1 MSTQNNK
8 TPIEAV
14 PLIEVQAVNPE
25 QASRTILGSLF
36 LHRTTIFKLFFLIVY
51 VICICYI
58 FVNDPGKFVTNYASV
73 FISLVLLSSIF
84 LFYRTLKSNARY
96 IDFKFDII
104 KNLIVTLCFI
114 FLSFFFYYYNPGGY
128 IMQYLSTPIY
138 ILLFTLG
145 IFCILYLMLYV
156 YSANSAKSFLA
167 TSNSADFKNL
177 MNNEGTIFS
186 MMKYFLLLI
195 SFISLI
201 IIAVIFGKKAFANL
215 SSMSTGKLAINI
227 IIIIVFAAIVFK
239 ALTYTNFYQNSPL
252 TQLIINS
259 IFYIPCIL
267 VALVDNFVKLTGLDT
282 KPNGKDSG
290 LFKPTTT
297 DYILLVLAILL
308 NVAYFTYPYAA
319 VKFSKQGGTMLID
332 NPIYI
337 NSEQILASYQSLNN
351 GSNYD
356 LNYDSTKNEDFN
368 YTYAIS
374 FWVYIDAVS
383 PSMSAAYNRYTSL
396 LSYGG
401 KPNVLYKGSDNTLMI
416 TMDNTSAPKT
426 NYKPTVSF
434 DIDESG
440 NRIIYVK
447 KDLLLQKWNNIII
460 NYNGGTLDVF
470 LNGELVKSSI
480 EVVPYM
486 KYDTLTVG
494 SKNGIRGGI
503 CSVDYFNKNLNIQ
516 QIYYLY
522 NFVKDN
528 TPPVYKSSEETI
540 KSIAGDVPSTMN
552 KSSLNNYTNTLKDK
566 INNGP

>member
-1 MSTQNNK
+1 
-8 TPIEAV
+8 
-14 PLIEVQAVNPE
+14 
-25 QASRTILGSLF
+25 
-36 LHRTTIFKLFFLIVY
+36 
-51 VICICYI
+51 
-58 FVNDPGKFVTNYASV
+58 
-73 FISLVLLSSIF
+73 
-84 LFYRTLKSNARY
+84 
-96 IDFKFDII
+96 
-104 KNLIVTLCFI
+104 
-114 FLSFFFYYYNPGGY
+114 
-128 IMQYLSTPIY
+128 
-138 ILLFTLG
+138 
-145 IFCILYLMLYV
+145 
-156 YSANSAKSFLA
+156 
-167 TSNSADFKNL
+167 
-177 MNNEGTIFS
+177 
-186 MMKYFLLLI
+186 MKYFLLLI

-215 SSMSTGKLAINI
+215 SSMTTGKLAINI

-267 VALVDNFVKLTGLDT
+267 VALLDNFVKLTGLDT
-282 KPNGKDSG
+282 KPTGKDSG

-337 NSEQILASYQSLNN
+337 NSEHILASYQNLNN

-383 PSMSAAYNRYTSL
+383 PSMSSAYNKYTSL
-396 LSYGG
+396 LNYGG

-416 TMDNTSAPKT
+416 TMDNTSAPNK
-426 NYKPTVSF
+426 NYKPTVPF
-434 DIDESG
+434 DTDENG

-503 CSVDYFNKNLNIQ
+503 CSVDYFNKSLNIQ

>member
-14 PLIEVQAVNPE
+14 PLIEAQAINPE
-25 QASRTILGSLF
+25 QASRTLLGSLY
-36 LHRTTIFKLFFLIVY
+36 LHRTAIFKLLFLIAY

-58 FVNDPGKFVTNYASV
+58 FVNDPGKFVTNYSSI
-73 FISLVLLSSIF
+73 FISLVLLSSIV
-84 LFYRTLKSNARY
+84 LFYGNLKSNARY

-104 KNLIVTLCFI
+104 KNLVIMLCFI

-128 IMQYLSTPIY
+128 VMQYLSTPIY
-138 ILLFTLG
+138 ILIFTLG
-145 IFCILYLMLYV
+145 IFSILYFMLYV
-156 YSANSAKSFLA
+156 YSANSAKNPLA
-167 TSNSADFKNL
+167 TSSSIDFKNF
-177 MNNEGTIFS
+177 MNNEGIIFS
-186 MMKYFLLLI
+186 MMKYFLLLV

-201 IIAVIFGKKAFANL
+201 IVATIFGNKAFANL

-239 ALTYTNFYQNSPL
+239 AVTYTNFYQNSPL
-252 TQLIINS
+252 TQLVINS

-267 VALVDNFVKLTGLDT
+267 VALIDNFVKLTGLDT
-282 KPNGKDSG
+282 KPGGKDSG

-297 DYILLVLAILL
+297 DYILLVVAILL
-308 NVAYFTYPYAA
+308 NAAYFSYPYAA
-319 VKFSKQGGTMLID
+319 VNFSKQGGTLLID
-332 NPIYI
+332 NPIYT
-337 NSEQILASYQSLNN
+337 NTENILASYQSLNK
-351 GSNYD
+351 S
-356 LNYDSTKNEDFN
+356 EDFD

-383 PSMSAAYNRYTSL
+383 PSMSSAYNKYTSL

-401 KPNVLYKGSDNTLMI
+401 KPNVLYKGADNTLMI

-426 NYKPTVSF
+426 KYTQTTSPFEV
-434 DIDESG
+434 DENG

-447 KDLLLQKWNNIII
+447 KDVLLQKWNNIII
-460 NYNGGTLDVF
+460 NYNGGTLDIF

-503 CSVDYFNKNLNIQ
+503 CSVNYFNKSLNIQ

-522 NFVKDN
+522 TFVKDN

-540 KSIAGDVPSTMN
+540 KNIAEEVPSTMN
-552 KSSLNNYTNTLKDK
+552 KSSVNNYTNTLKDK
-566 INNGP
+566 INSGP

>member
-1 MSTQNNK
+1 
-8 TPIEAV
+8 
-14 PLIEVQAVNPE
+14 
-25 QASRTILGSLF
+25 
-36 LHRTTIFKLFFLIVY
+36 
-51 VICICYI
+51 
-58 FVNDPGKFVTNYASV
+58 
-73 FISLVLLSSIF
+73 
-84 LFYRTLKSNARY
+84 
-96 IDFKFDII
+96 
-104 KNLIVTLCFI
+104 
-114 FLSFFFYYYNPGGY
+114 
-128 IMQYLSTPIY
+128 
-138 ILLFTLG
+138 
-145 IFCILYLMLYV
+145 
-156 YSANSAKSFLA
+156 
-167 TSNSADFKNL
+167 
-177 MNNEGTIFS
+177 
-186 MMKYFLLLI
+186 
-195 SFISLI
+195 
-201 IIAVIFGKKAFANL
+201 
-215 SSMSTGKLAINI
+215 
-227 IIIIVFAAIVFK
+227 
-239 ALTYTNFYQNSPL
+239 
-252 TQLIINS
+252 
-259 IFYIPCIL
+259 
-267 VALVDNFVKLTGLDT
+267 
-282 KPNGKDSG
+282 
-290 LFKPTTT
+290 
-297 DYILLVLAILL
+297 
-308 NVAYFTYPYAA
+308 
-319 VKFSKQGGTMLID
+319 MLID

-337 NSEQILASYQSLNN
+337 NSEQILASYQNLNN

-401 KPNVLYKGSDNTLMI
+401 KPNVLYKGADNTLMI
-416 TMDNTSAPKT
+416 TMDNTSAPKS
-426 NYKPTVSF
+426 NYKPSVPF

-503 CSVDYFNKNLNIQ
+503 CSVDYFNKSLNIQ

-566 INNGP
+566 INNKP